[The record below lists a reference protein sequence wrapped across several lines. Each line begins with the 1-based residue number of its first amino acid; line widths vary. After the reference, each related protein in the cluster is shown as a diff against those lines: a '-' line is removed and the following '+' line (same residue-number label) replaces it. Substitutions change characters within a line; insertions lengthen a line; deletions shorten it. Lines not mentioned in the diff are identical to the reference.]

1 MPLWFLIMYF
11 VHGDELLQKISFL
24 EVDEY
29 DMVFTMGVYSLGV
42 SLENKN
48 ILWIGGILFT
58 FLLAAVGF
66 FISLIPGLTYVG
78 QLGCAIIIAII
89 YRQIFGYPDMLR
101 AGITFSAKKLLRLAI
116 ILYGLRL
123 NIGIVLS
130 DGLGLL
136 LKDAIIITV
145 AILFMVWLAKVFKA
159 DANISLLL
167 GVGTGVCGAAAIA
180 AVAPIV
186 KANDDDT
193 AIGVGIIALM
203 GTVFSIIYTLLRP
216 VLPFSAEDYGIWSG
230 MSLHELAHVALAAAP
245 AGQDALAM
253 ALLAK
258 LGRVFLLVPL
268 CFVLIYFMRR
278 KQAGT
283 GAERTKI
290 AFPYFL
296 LGFIAMS
303 LFGSFVLGDV
313 IPVTDQM
320 LEGVYTFTT
329 WLLTAAMVGLGLSVS
344 LKEVKNKAM
353 RPLIAMTVVSVVVS
367 LIAVVLV

>member
-1 MPLWFLIMYF
+1 
-11 VHGDELLQKISFL
+11 
-24 EVDEY
+24 
-29 DMVFTMGVYSLGV
+29 MGVAQEKV
-42 SLENKN
+42 QPVPEENKQ
-48 ILWIGGILFT
+48 LRWLGGVAFT

-66 FISLIPGLTYVG
+66 VVSQIPGLTYVG

-89 YRQIFGYPDMLR
+89 YRQIFGYPEMLR

-130 DGLGLL
+130 DGIGLL
-136 LKDAIIITV
+136 FKDAIIIAV
-145 AILFMVWLAKVFKA
+145 AILLMVWIAKAMKA

-186 KANDDDT
+186 KANDDET

-203 GTVFSIIYTLLRP
+203 GTIFSIVYTIIRP
-216 VLPFSAEDYGIWSG
+216 ILPFSAEDYGIWSG

-268 CFVLIYFMRR
+268 CFVLIYFMKRR
-278 KQAGT
+278 QASKLG
-283 GAERTKI
+283 EEKTKI

-303 LFGSFVLGDV
+303 LFGSFVLGNA
-313 IPVTDQM
+313 IPVSEEM

-353 RPLIAMTVVSVVVS
+353 LPLIAMTIVSLVVSVV
-367 LIAVVLV
+367 AVVLV